1 MINSG
6 DKYNFLIRVTGI
18 LIENEKILLV
28 KQNVSDKRDWSL
40 PGGKLE
46 RGETLEQG
54 IIREMKEETGLC
66 VEIIKMLYIC
76 DVSAT
81 DNTLLHITFL
91 LRRIDGE
98 IELPSNVFENNPIN
112 DVRFVQIS
120 DLSDFGFSSKF
131 IELLS
136 KGFQGSGNYVGDKKN
151 IGL

>member
-1 MINSG
+1 MNYLS
-6 DKYNFLIRVTGI
+6 DKYNFTIRVTGI
-18 LIENEKILLV
+18 LIEDNKILLI
-28 KQNVSDKRDWSL
+28 KQIVSDDRDWSL

-54 IIREMKEETGLC
+54 IVREMKEETGLD

-91 LRRIDGE
+91 LRRIDGK
-98 IELPSNVFENNPIN
+98 IELPSNEFESNPIN
-112 DVRFVQIS
+112 DVRFVPIT
-120 DLSDFGFSSKF
+120 DLSDYGFSSKF
-131 IELLS
+131 IELVS